1 MFDTANQTAMS
12 TYYESGGASAT
23 ASASSGEPVE
33 AAAASEDQDMA
44 EAIAAS
50 QADVPSQ
57 ASQPQAQTLGGASLP
72 ATASTSGSAPSSRP
86 ASSAAIR
93 PTPSGNKKKFG
104 TFATLGAKDDDEDSD
119 DDDKKKPQNYFAGG
133 EKRCVYLVASPFYE
147 LRKTV
152 LTHPTER
159 SGISVQDPNAGK
171 KKQRDD
177 VGQDAPNDLVR
188 SLLKKAAECVSD
200 SSPLT

>member
-1 MFDTANQTAMS
+1 
-12 TYYESGGASAT
+12 
-23 ASASSGEPVE
+23 
-33 AAAASEDQDMA
+33 MA

-50 QADVPSQ
+50 QADVASQ
-57 ASQPQAQTLGGASLP
+57 ASQPRAQTLGGASVP
-72 ATASTSGSAPSSRP
+72 ASASPSGSAPSSRP
-86 ASSAAIR
+86 GPSAAIR

-119 DDDKKKPQNYFAGG
+119 DEDKKKPQNYFAGG
-133 EKRCVYLVASPFYE
+133 EKRCVASALYE

-152 LTHPTER
+152 LIHPSGR

-188 SLLKKAAECVSD
+188 SLLKKAAECVS
-200 SSPLT
+200 